1 MSKDQIQEKNLSFE
15 NHGKM
20 NLSIDKINISI
31 SSVGIKEENND
42 VDPKEQE
49 AQPRI
54 SPDMPES
61 TASNKVNNID
71 EQDENI

>member
-42 VDPKEQE
+42 VDPKEQ
-49 AQPRI
+49 
-54 SPDMPES
+54 
-61 TASNKVNNID
+61 
-71 EQDENI
+71 